1 MMKLSMI
8 LAAVAATGAVG
19 APEKQEAAGDAAAP
33 VSGQLH
39 ARLRELE
46 FATLPT
52 AKESGA
58 VPERMTYSG
67 EVATFQVPKGSCKAR
82 GRCVCTSNYDNE
94 CDKYNG
100 DYENNEAC
108 DITYVDKYAG
118 SMLSATAFV
127 TEFGYDKLTVNN
139 EGTFEGTSGPSGVV
153 LKANGDI
160 RWRSDGSVTTSGWVL
175 CMEAAPC
182 GLNEYR
188 TETGGACKA
197 VEAPCG
203 LNEYRTETG
212 GDCKAVDTNPTAPRP
227 LYPCGPV
234 PSGQC
239 LSLIHI

>member
-19 APEKQEAAGDAAAP
+19 APEKQQAAGDATAP
-33 VSGQLH
+33 VSGQEPALH

-52 AKESGA
+52 AKESRA

-67 EVATFQVPKGSCKAR
+67 EVATFQVPKGSCKAS

-100 DYENNEAC
+100 DYYENNEAC
-108 DITYVDKYAG
+108 DITYDDKYAG

-127 TEFGYDKLTVNN
+127 TEYGYDKLTVNN
-139 EGTFEGTSGPSGVV
+139 EGTFEGTSGPSRVV
-153 LKANGDI
+153 LKANGGI

-175 CMEAAPC
+175 CME
-182 GLNEYR
+182 
-188 TETGGACKA
+188 
-197 VEAPCG
+197 VAPCG

-212 GDCKAVDTNPTAPRP
+212 GDCKAVEA
-227 LYPCGPV
+227 PCGLYEY
-234 PSGQC
+234 